1 MLNLYIDNGIHR
13 IFPAEK
19 NNTVDFEP
27 IIEAVQ
33 SFRKPISDKKTN
45 PGKKDYCKKSRQ
57 KRVVGAPDMTNE
69 RIYK

>member
-1 MLNLYIDNGIHR
+1 MLNRYVDNGIHR

-19 NNTVDFEP
+19 NDTVDFESV
-27 IIEAVQ
+27 IEAVR

-57 KRVVGAPDMTNE
+57 KRVVGAPDMTNK